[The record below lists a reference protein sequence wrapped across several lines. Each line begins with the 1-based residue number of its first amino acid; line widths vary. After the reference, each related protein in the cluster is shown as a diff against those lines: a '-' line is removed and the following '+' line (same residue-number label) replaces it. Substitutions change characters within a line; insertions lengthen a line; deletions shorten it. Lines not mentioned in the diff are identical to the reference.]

1 MPNLLR
7 LIFQIGTFSRF
18 CKKAIF
24 NIFRKPFRMD
34 SYLEH
39 FDFVVNQSL
48 WIILLTGIFTG
59 MALAHQMY
67 LGFIRFNAADL
78 VGPLVAVGV
87 ARELGP
93 VLAGLIVSARAGGAM
108 AARLGSMRVSTQI
121 DALEVMG
128 VNPIQFLVSPR
139 VLAGFLGLPILC
151 AVFDLIAIIGAYLIC
166 IGLLSLDPAVFWQQ
180 IQNLFKMS
188 DVYEGLF
195 KSLIFGGTFSLIC
208 CYKGYFVKGGAK
220 GVGDSTNLGIVYSMV
235 TIIIMDFFLSNLIK
249 LVR

>member
-1 MPNLLR
+1 MSIFVYLIFHLGIFFKFSKKSIYNIFTKPLR
-7 LIFQIGTFSRF
+7 LD
-18 CKKAIF
+18 
-24 NIFRKPFRMD
+24 N
-34 SYLEH
+34 YLEQ
-39 FDFVVNQSL
+39 FEFVSNQSL
-48 WIILLTGIFTG
+48 SIIVLTSLFTG

-93 VLAGLIVSARAGGAM
+93 VLTGLIVSARAGGAM
-108 AARLGSMRVSTQI
+108 AARIGSMRVTTQI

-128 VNPIQFLVSPR
+128 IKPLQFLVSPR

-151 AVFDLIAIIGAYLIC
+151 AVFDLVAIFGAYVIC

-195 KSLIFGGTFSLIC
+195 KAFIFGGVFSLIC
-208 CYKGYFVKGGAK
+208 CFKGYHAKGGAK

-249 LVR
+249 LAR

>member
-1 MPNLLR
+1 MVSLFY
-7 LIFQIGTFSRF
+7 LIFKVGGFFRF
-18 CKKAIF
+18 CKKAIL
-24 NIFRKPFRMD
+24 NIFVRPFRWD
-34 SYLEH
+34 NYVEQ
-39 FDFVVNQSL
+39 FEFVANQSL
-48 WIILLTGIFTG
+48 LIIVLTGVFTG

-93 VLAGLIVSARAGGAM
+93 VLTGLIVSARAGGAM
-108 AARLGSMRVSTQI
+108 AARLGSMRVTTQM

-128 VNPIQFLVSPR
+128 VRPLHFLVSPR

-151 AVFDLIAIIGAYLIC
+151 AVFDLVAILGAYVIC

-188 DVYEGLF
+188 DIYEGLF
-195 KSLIFGGTFSLIC
+195 KSFIFGGTFSLIC
-208 CYKGYFVKGGAK
+208 CYKGYFSKGGAK